1 MEKNLKS
8 GKGITPSFVNTQ
20 LDEILAR
27 EITSFIDVDSDA
39 AMISFN
45 LATIS
50 CITIIVERE
59 KEIRQYADFPPERY
73 QLESF
78 TSELVDIGIEKDA
91 YLETAIR
98 SSLKSGYISENE
110 RGEFKAEMPS
120 FMMAGFLDSM
130 FPGMQGMN
138 LIAFVL
144 QMNDEVISGRKTL
157 ELAKQSF
164 EATLKSRGVSVSQ
177 DHAQKRAS
185 EMVSGVQ
192 TAPGQT
198 KEISAKLKKLKKE
211 NIGRLSTLMKTRKKR
226 SDEYTQKVQV
236 TDVFDKGP
244 SKEEIAAQKA
254 KIEKEKIE
262 KAEEIARKE
271 ADLARQLAQKD
282 EQIKQAEEAAKKV
295 AQQLKELEEK
305 ELALNADQEKA
316 EALAAREAQM
326 AKREA
331 QLNAMEERIRQKED
345 EHAHQEKEARIQE
358 ALIQENRTQEAKAQE
373 ISITSEEDIESR
385 ITAFESELSMP
396 CPLCGKG
403 EIEEKTTEKGKSF
416 FSCSKPDC
424 RFVSWDKPYHFECP
438 LCKNPFLIELQTSGD
453 TKGLKCPRASCS
465 YTQKN
470 LLDPKQ
476 NMAAAAA
483 GLQPKKKRR
492 VVRRKRR

>member
-1 MEKNLKS
+1 MEKDLKS
-8 GKGITPSFVNTQ
+8 GQDITPSFVNTQ

-39 AMISFN
+39 AMMSFN

-50 CITIIVERE
+50 CITLIVERE
-59 KEIRQYADFPPERY
+59 REIRQYTDFPPERY
-73 QLESF
+73 QLEGF
-78 TSELVDIGIEKDA
+78 TSELVDIGLEKGDN
-91 YLETAIR
+91 LETAIR
-98 SSLKSGYISENE
+98 SSLKNGYISEDE
-110 RGEFKAEMPS
+110 KGEFKAEMPS

-164 EATLKSRGVSVSQ
+164 ESTLKSRGVSVSR

-185 EMVSGVQ
+185 EMASGDQ
-192 TAPGQT
+192 TAFGQT
-198 KEISAKLKKLKKE
+198 KEISAKLKKIKKE
-211 NIGRLSTLMKTRKKR
+211 NIDRLSTLMKTRKKR

-244 SKEEIAAQKA
+244 SKQEIAAQKA
-254 KIEKEKIE
+254 EME
-262 KAEEIARKE
+262 KAEALAIKE
-271 ADLARQLAQKD
+271 AELEQQLAERD
-282 EQIKQAEEAAKKV
+282 ERVKRAEETAEKA

-305 ELALNADQEKA
+305 ELALNAAQEKA

-326 AKREA
+326 AEKEA
-331 QLNAMEERIRQKED
+331 ELKAMEERIRQKEE
-345 EHAHQEKEARIQE
+345 EHAR
-358 ALIQENRTQEAKAQE
+358 QENESKVQEAKAQE
-373 ISITSEEDIESR
+373 AKIQETNAPEASLTSEEDIESR
-385 ITAFESELSMP
+385 IAAFESELSMP

-403 EIEEKTTEKGKSF
+403 KIEEKTTEKGKLF

-438 LCKNPFLIELQTSGD
+438 LCKNSFLIELATNGD

>member
-1 MEKNLKS
+1 MEKDLKS
-8 GKGITPSFVNTQ
+8 GK
-20 LDEILAR
+20 
-27 EITSFIDVDSDA
+27 EIT
-39 AMISFN
+39 
-45 LATIS
+45 
-50 CITIIVERE
+50 
-59 KEIRQYADFPPERY
+59 
-73 QLESF
+73 
-78 TSELVDIGIEKDA
+78 
-91 YLETAIR
+91 
-98 SSLKSGYISENE
+98 
-110 RGEFKAEMPS
+110 PS

-164 EATLKSRGVSVSQ
+164 ESTLKSRGVSVSW

-185 EMVSGVQ
+185 EMASGDQ
-192 TAPGQT
+192 KTPGQT
-198 KEISAKLKKLKKE
+198 KEISEKLKKLKKE
-211 NIGRLSTLMKTRKKR
+211 NIDRLSTLMKTRKKR
-226 SDEYTQKVQV
+226 SGEYTQKVQV

-254 KIEKEKIE
+254 EIE

-271 ADLARQLAQKD
+271 AEVELQLAQKD
-282 EQIKQAEEAAKKV
+282 ERIKQAEEAAKKV
-295 AQQLKELEEK
+295 SQQPKELEEK
-305 ELALNADQEKA
+305 ELALNAAQEKA

-326 AKREA
+326 AEREA

-345 EHAHQEKEARIQE
+345 EHARQEKEVKIQE
-358 ALIQENRTQEAKAQE
+358 EKTQET
-373 ISITSEEDIESR
+373 SLTSEEDIESR
-385 ITAFESELSMP
+385 IAAFELELSMP

-403 EIEEKTTEKGKSF
+403 EIEEKTTEKGKLF

-438 LCKNPFLIELQTSGD
+438 LCKNPFLIELQISGD

-476 NMAAAAA
+476 NMTAEAA
-483 GLQPKKKRR
+483 GLQPKKKRL
-492 VVRRKRR
+492 

>member
-1 MEKNLKS
+1 MEKDFKS
-8 GKGITPSFVNTQ
+8 GKEITPSFVNTQ

-27 EITSFIDVDSDA
+27 EITSFIDVDSDE

-45 LATIS
+45 LSTIS

-59 KEIRQYADFPPERY
+59 REIRQYADFPPERY

-78 TSELVDIGIEKDA
+78 TSELVDIGLEKDA

-110 RGEFKAEMPS
+110 KGEFKAEMPS

-144 QMNDEVISGRKTL
+144 QMNDEVISGRKTI

-164 EATLKSRGVSVSQ
+164 ESTLKSRGVSVSR

-185 EMVSGVQ
+185 EMASGDQ
-192 TAPGQT
+192 KTPGQT
-198 KEISAKLKKLKKE
+198 KEISAKLKKRKKE
-211 NIGRLSTLMKTRKKR
+211 NIDRLSTLMKTRKKR
-226 SDEYTQKVQV
+226 SDEYTQKIQV

-244 SKEEIAAQKA
+244 SIEEIAAQKA
-254 KIEKEKIE
+254 EIEKTE
-262 KAEEIARKE
+262 ALARKE
-271 ADLARQLAQKD
+271 AEVELQLAQKD
-282 EQIKQAEEAAKKV
+282 ERIKQAEGAAKKI

-305 ELALNADQEKA
+305 ELALNAAQEKA

-326 AKREA
+326 VEKEA

-345 EHAHQEKEARIQE
+345 AHARQEKESKIQE
-358 ALIQENRTQEAKAQE
+358 SKIQEAKAQE
-373 ISITSEEDIESR
+373 TSITSEEDIESR
-385 ITAFESELSMP
+385 IAAFESELAMP

-403 EIEEKTTEKGKSF
+403 EIEEKTTEKGKQF

-438 LCKNPFLIELQTSGD
+438 LCKNPFLIELQISTD

-476 NMAAAAA
+476 NMAAEAAD
-483 GLQPKKKRR
+483 LKPKKKRR

>member
-1 MEKNLKS
+1 MEKDLKS
-8 GKGITPSFVNTQ
+8 GKEITPSFVNKQ

-27 EITSFIDVDSDA
+27 EITSFIDVDSDV

-59 KEIRQYADFPPERY
+59 REIRQYADFPPERY

-91 YLETAIR
+91 YLETAIL

-110 RGEFKAEMPS
+110 KGEFKAEMPS

-164 EATLKSRGVSVSQ
+164 ESTLKSRGVSVSR

-185 EMVSGVQ
+185 EMASGDQ
-192 TAPGQT
+192 KTPGQT

-211 NIGRLSTLMKTRKKR
+211 NIDRLSTLMKTRKKR

-254 KIEKEKIE
+254 EIE
-262 KAEEIARKE
+262 KAEALARKE
-271 ADLARQLAQKD
+271 AELARQLVQKD
-282 EQIKQAEEAAKKV
+282 ERIKQAEDAAKKI

-305 ELALNADQEKA
+305 ELALNVAQEKV
-316 EALAAREAQM
+316 EALAVREVQM
-326 AKREA
+326 AEKEA
-331 QLNAMEERIRQKED
+331 RLKAMEERIRQKED
-345 EHAHQEKEARIQE
+345 EHARQEKEVKIQE
-358 ALIQENRTQEAKAQE
+358 TKAQE
-373 ISITSEEDIESR
+373 TSITSEEDIESR
-385 ITAFESELSMP
+385 IAAFELELSMP

-403 EIEEKTTEKGKSF
+403 EIEEKTTEKGKLF

-438 LCKNPFLIELQTSGD
+438 LCKNPFLIELQISGD

-476 NMAAAAA
+476 NMAAEAAD
-483 GLQPKKKRR
+483 LQPKKKRR

>member
-1 MEKNLKS
+1 MEKDLKS
-8 GKGITPSFVNTQ
+8 GKEITPSFVSTQ

-59 KEIRQYADFPPERY
+59 REIRQYADFPPERY
-73 QLESF
+73 QLEGF
-78 TSELVDIGIEKDA
+78 TRELVDIGLEKDA

-110 RGEFKAEMPS
+110 KGEFKAEMPS

-157 ELAKQSF
+157 EFAKQSF
-164 EATLKSRGVSVSQ
+164 ESTLKSRGVSVSR

-185 EMVSGVQ
+185 EMASGVQ
-192 TAPGQT
+192 TVPAQT

-211 NIGRLSTLMKTRKKR
+211 NIDRLSTLMKTRKKR
-226 SDEYTQKVQV
+226 FDEYTQKVQI

-244 SKEEIAAQKA
+244 SKEEIAAEKA
-254 KIEKEKIE
+254 EIEKI
-262 KAEEIARKE
+262 EEIARKE
-271 ADLARQLAQKD
+271 AELARQLAQKD
-282 EQIKQAEEAAKKV
+282 ERIKQAEEAAKKA

-305 ELALNADQEKA
+305 ELALKAVQEKA
-316 EALAAREAQM
+316 EAFAAREAQM

-345 EHAHQEKEARIQE
+345 ENARQEKESRI
-358 ALIQENRTQEAKAQE
+358 QEAKAQKTKAQKT
-373 ISITSEEDIESR
+373 SITSEEDIESR
-385 ITAFESELSMP
+385 IAAFELELSMP
-396 CPLCGKG
+396 CPVCHKG
-403 EIEEKTTEKGKSF
+403 EIEEKTTEKGKLF

-438 LCKNPFLIELQTSGD
+438 LCKNSFLIETQTTGD

-465 YTQKN
+465 YTQNN

-476 NMAAAAA
+476 NMAVAAA

>member
-1 MEKNLKS
+1 VEKDLKS
-8 GKGITPSFVNTQ
+8 GKEITPSFVNKQ

-59 KEIRQYADFPPERY
+59 REIRQYADFPPERY

-91 YLETAIR
+91 YLETAIL

-144 QMNDEVISGRKTL
+144 QMHDEVISGRKTL

-164 EATLKSRGVSVSQ
+164 ESTLKSRGVSVSR

-185 EMVSGVQ
+185 EMASGDQ
-192 TAPGQT
+192 KTPGQT

-211 NIGRLSTLMKTRKKR
+211 NIDRLSTLMKTRKKR

-244 SKEEIAAQKA
+244 SKEEMAAQKA
-254 KIEKEKIE
+254 AIE
-262 KAEEIARKE
+262 KAEEIVRKE
-271 ADLARQLAQKD
+271 AELALQLAQKD
-282 EQIKQAEEAAKKV
+282 ERIKQAEEAAKKV

-305 ELALNADQEKA
+305 ELTLNAAQEKA

-326 AKREA
+326 VEKEA

-345 EHAHQEKEARIQE
+345 EHARQEKEVQIQE
-358 ALIQENRTQEAKAQE
+358 SKIQESKTQEADAYKTKAQE
-373 ISITSEEDIESR
+373 TSITSEEDIESR
-385 ITAFESELSMP
+385 IAAFELELSMP

-403 EIEEKTTEKGKSF
+403 EIEEKTTEKGKLF

-438 LCKNPFLIELQTSGD
+438 LCKNPFLIELQASTD

-465 YTQKN
+465 YTQNN

-476 NMAAAAA
+476 NMAVAAV

>member
-1 MEKNLKS
+1 MEKDLKS
-8 GKGITPSFVNTQ
+8 GKEINPFFVSTQ

-59 KEIRQYADFPPERY
+59 REIRQYADFPPERY
-73 QLESF
+73 QLENF
-78 TSELVDIGIEKDA
+78 TSELVDIGLEKDV

-98 SSLKSGYISENE
+98 SSLKNGYISENE
-110 RGEFKAEMPS
+110 KGEFKAEMPS

-164 EATLKSRGVSVSQ
+164 ESTLKSRGVSVSR

-185 EMVSGVQ
+185 EMASGVQ
-192 TAPGQT
+192 TVPAQT

-211 NIGRLSTLMKTRKKR
+211 NIDRLSTLMKTRKKR

-254 KIEKEKIE
+254 EIEKTE
-262 KAEEIARKE
+262 ALARKE
-271 ADLARQLAQKD
+271 AELARQLAQKD

-305 ELALNADQEKA
+305 ELALKAAQEKA
-316 EALAAREAQM
+316 EAFAAREAQM

-331 QLNAMEERIRQKED
+331 QLKAMEERIRQKED
-345 EHAHQEKEARIQE
+345 ENVRQEKESKIQE
-358 ALIQENRTQEAKAQE
+358 DTAQE
-373 ISITSEEDIESR
+373 TSIILEEDIESR
-385 ITAFESELSMP
+385 IAAFELELSMP
-396 CPLCGKG
+396 CPVCHKG
-403 EIEEKTTEKGKSF
+403 EIKEKTTEKGKLF

-438 LCKNPFLIELQTSGD
+438 LCKNSFLIETQTGD

-465 YTQKN
+465 YTQNN
-470 LLDPKQ
+470 LLDPQQ
-476 NMAAAAA
+476 NMAVEAA

>member
-1 MEKNLKS
+1 MENIS
-8 GKGITPSFVNTQ
+8 GKDIHPFVVKTH

-27 EITSFIDVDSDA
+27 EITSFIDVDSDE

-59 KEIRQYADFPPERY
+59 REIRQYADFPPERY

-78 TSELVDIGIEKDA
+78 ANELVEIGLENDD

-98 SSLKSGYISENE
+98 TSLKSGYISEDE
-110 RGEFKAEMPS
+110 KRDFKAEMPS

-164 EATLKSRGVSVSQ
+164 ESTLKSRGVSVSR
-177 DHAQKRAS
+177 DNAEKRAS
-185 EMVSGVQ
+185 EMASGDQ
-192 TAPGQT
+192 KTPGQT
-198 KEISAKLKKLKKE
+198 KEISTKLKKLKKE
-211 NIGRLSTLMKTRKKR
+211 NIDRLSTLMKTRKKR
-226 SDEYTQKVQV
+226 SGEYTEKVQV

-244 SKEEIAAQKA
+244 SKEEIAAEKA
-254 KIEKEKIE
+254 KIENVEK
-262 KAEEIARKE
+262 IARKE
-271 ADLARQLAQKD
+271 AELARQLAQKD
-282 EQIKQAEEAAKKV
+282 EQIKQAEEAANKAAK
-295 AQQLKELEEK
+295 QLKEIEEK
-305 ELALNADQEKA
+305 ELALKAVEEKA
-316 EALAAREAQM
+316 AEFAAREAQM
-326 AKREA
+326 AQREA
-331 QLNAMEERIRQKED
+331 QLKAMEERIKETEEAHARQE
-345 EHAHQEKEARIQE
+345 QE
-358 ALIQENRTQEAKAQE
+358 TKAQE
-373 ISITSEEDIESR
+373 TKAQETKVQETKVQETKTQETSLTSEEDIESR
-385 ITAFESELSMP
+385 IAAFELELAMP

-403 EIEEKTTEKGKSF
+403 EIEEKTTEKGKLF

-438 LCKNPFLIELQTSGD
+438 LCKNPFLIELQTSTD

-476 NMAAAAA
+476 NMTAEAA
-483 GLQPKKKRR
+483 GLQPKKKKR